1 MPSVRWLPIAAT
13 TAASVTNPTI
23 WLVWWVMFPMAE
35 PVRRNTRMAMATWA
49 NWSPAKNST

>member
-13 TAASVTNPTI
+13 TAPVTNPTI

-49 NWSPAKNST
+49 NWSPAKNGT